1 MNRRNFLITCSA
13 LPLATI
19 PVTSNAFFLGLV
31 LRFVFVTIATAV
43 ITKVTHMAIEKWV
56 KTADLGLN
64 DPSVIEVSD
73 NVARQVRDYDC
84 KGLLLKGNQHNQI
97 GIQGNGRFA
106 TNLTLLIEDLN
117 SNKVE
122 LSPTFYAY
130 GASSDSIF
138 KKHIGELPFTGVKRF
153 VGEPH
158 DQNIDKFHSPNIVV
172 ANDHEVRM
180 YGTSGT
186 T

>member
-1 MNRRNFLITCSA
+1 M
-13 LPLATI
+13 
-19 PVTSNAFFLGLV
+19 
-31 LRFVFVTIATAV
+31 RFVFVTIATAV

-106 TNLTLLIEDLN
+106 SNLTLLIEDLN

-122 LSPTFYAY
+122 LSPTFYAS
-130 GASSDSIF
+130 GSSDSIY
-138 KKHIGELPFTGVKRF
+138 KKHIGELPFPGVKRF
-153 VGEPH
+153 IGKPH
-158 DQNIDKFHSPNIVV
+158 NPNIDNFRSPNIVV

-180 YGTSGT
+180 YGTSRNT
-186 T
+186 